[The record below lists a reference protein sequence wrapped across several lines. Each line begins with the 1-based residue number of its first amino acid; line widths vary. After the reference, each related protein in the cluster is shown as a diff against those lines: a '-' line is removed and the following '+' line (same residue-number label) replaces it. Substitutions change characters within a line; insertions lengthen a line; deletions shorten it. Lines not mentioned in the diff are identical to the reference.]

1 MKVGIEFDDSLG
13 QVEVIILC
21 GKYFGASLVF
31 TLFKKTSMVTLE
43 VAATFSLLGVF
54 VGMLTH
60 QLSLNLFF
68 LATIGIGFGAS
79 GPKFNAKFVN
89 SMPEEQLGTIGGGV
103 STYFMWGQALFRL
116 VVSGLVLLLSVDQI
130 SWIFLSV
137 SGFLALY
144 VIYWLIRNQ
153 KTTQNQSV

>member
-1 MKVGIEFDDSLG
+1 MQPFYLSFFAGNILG
-13 QVEVIILC
+13 S
-21 GKYFGASLVF
+21 SLVF

-43 VAATFSLLGVF
+43 VAATFSLFLLF
-54 VGMLTH
+54 VGMLTNKFPF
-60 QLSLNLFF
+60 NLFF
-68 LATIGIGFGAS
+68 LATMGIGFGAS

-103 STYFMWGQALFRL
+103 STYFMSGQALFRL

-137 SGFLALY
+137 ICPLSSRQVKYLKKCLFLM
-144 VIYWLIRNQ
+144 VSRT
-153 KTTQNQSV
+153 K

>member
-1 MKVGIEFDDSLG
+1 
-13 QVEVIILC
+13 
-21 GKYFGASLVF
+21 
-31 TLFKKTSMVTLE
+31 MVTLE

-60 QLSLNLFF
+60 QLPLNLFF
-68 LATIGIGFGAS
+68 LATMGIGFGAS

-103 STYFMWGQALFRL
+103 STYFMSGQALLRL

-130 SWIFLSV
+130 SWIFLSA

-144 VIYWLIRNQ
+144 CYLLAYQEIKKHLKISLYRLIFLFSYSYLCYNVLDCYSAKIKFRH
-153 KTTQNQSV
+153 S